1 MRRCQR
7 SVLVGLAVGLVCGL
21 PGVAGATAAPN
32 GTGPASASPAFA
44 HAPIQ
49 VDVPGWTLFDWGF
62 VGEGQP
68 IEEPFTF
75 SSSAPVVVKV
85 TDVLCRGD
93 QFEVFDFG
101 VSIGTT
107 SVVPVQGCDTEPFVV
122 DPDVA
127 FEDPSFS
134 HGSFILGPGFHSITI
149 VVIADPFGSGSGYI
163 AVDSFTK
170 DQCKNGGWQSFGVFK
185 NQGDCVSFVATGG
198 KHRSRNLL

>member
-1 MRRCQR
+1 MRRFQR
-7 SVLVGLAVGLVCGL
+7 SVLVGLVVGLVCGL
-21 PGVAGATAAPN
+21 PGPASATAAPN

-44 HAPIQ
+44 NSPIQ
-49 VDVPGWTLFDWGF
+49 VDAPRWTLFDWGF

-107 SVVPVQGCDTEPFVV
+107 PAVPVQECDTEPFVG

-134 HGSFILGPGFHSITI
+134 HGSFVLGPGSHSITI
-149 VVIADPFGSGSGYI
+149 VVIADPFGFGSGYI
-163 AVDSFTK
+163 RVDSLNK
-170 DQCKNGGWQSFGVFK
+170 EQCKNGGWRNFPGFK
-185 NQGDCVSFVATGG
+185 NQGDCVNFVATGG
-198 KHRSRNLL
+198 KNPPAG

>member
-21 PGVAGATAAPN
+21 PGAASAIPAPN
-32 GTGPASASPAFA
+32 GTGPASASPAVA
-44 HAPIQ
+44 YASIQ
-49 VDVPGWTLFDWGF
+49 VDASGWTLFDWGI

-107 SVVPVQGCDTEPFVV
+107 SAVPVQECDTEPFVV

-127 FEDPSFS
+127 FGDPSFS
-134 HGSFILGPGFHSITI
+134 HGSFVLRPGSHSITI
-149 VVIADPFGSGSGYI
+149 EVIADPFGFGSGYI
-163 AVDSFTK
+163 RVDSIHK
-170 DQCKNGGWQSFGVFK
+170 DQCKNGGWLNYGVFK

-198 KHRSRNLL
+198 KNPPAG